1 MPKMA
6 LFDSFADRMAILGR
20 RGGCISY
27 CEFYLPLKTYERG
40 LCDLKNL
47 ANFKKRCF
55 NPKNLE

>member
-27 CEFYLPLKTYERG
+27 CEFYLPLETYERG

-47 ANFKKRCF
+47 ANLKKLCF
-55 NPKNLE
+55 